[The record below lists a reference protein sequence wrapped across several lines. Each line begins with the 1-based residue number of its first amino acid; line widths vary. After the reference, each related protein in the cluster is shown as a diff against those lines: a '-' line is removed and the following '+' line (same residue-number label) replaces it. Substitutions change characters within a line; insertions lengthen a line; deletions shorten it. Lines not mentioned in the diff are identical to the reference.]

1 MNVQIRP
8 KMKYL
13 TWFFSF
19 IVFSLTSCGT
29 ITSTGSRFHSEKS
42 TKEDKSKEVKKSDS
56 DSLKEDF
63 DITPYKTKIEINDTS
78 LQEDKG
84 ESNNLTAWYGYDTTL
99 SNSGLNKQITL
110 AAGYRVLVLTTDN
123 LEEANNMKS
132 EIYFKTDQ
140 KPVYISFDPPFYK
153 VKAGDF
159 TSSTEATEFGFK
171 LNQMGYT
178 ETKVVRDTVNI
189 FQ

>member
-1 MNVQIRP
+1 MRFLNWLFILSAFF
-8 KMKYL
+8 L
-13 TWFFSF
+13 TA
-19 IVFSLTSCGT
+19 CGT
-29 ITSTGSRFHSEKS
+29 LTSTGSRYHTDRSITENKP
-42 TKEDKSKEVKKSDS
+42 KEVKMKDTVFV
-56 DSLKEDF
+56 KEDF
-63 DITPYKTKIEINDTS
+63 DITPYMTKIEINDNVS
-78 LQEDKG
+78 EGDNSGK
-84 ESNNLTAWYGYDTTL
+84 NNLNAWYDYDTTQT
-99 SNSGLNKQITL
+99 NAPAGIPIKQ

-123 LEEANNMKS
+123 LDEANNMKT

-159 TSSTEATEFGFK
+159 VNSTEANALGFK

-178 ETKVVRDTVNI
+178 ESKVIRDTINI

>member
-1 MNVQIRP
+1 
-8 KMKYL
+8 MKYL
-13 TWFFSF
+13 TWLFLF
-19 IVFSLTSCGT
+19 IVFFLTSCGT
-29 ITSTGSRFHSEKS
+29 ITSTGSRYHSEIG
-42 TKEDKSKEVKKSDS
+42 THEDKSKKVRMNDTAN
-56 DSLKEDF
+56 LKEDF
-63 DITPYKTKIEINDTS
+63 DITPYKTKIEINDT
-78 LQEDKG
+78 LPQLNKKDN
-84 ESNNLTAWYGYDTTL
+84 SNLIAWYDYDTTL
-99 SNSGLNKQITL
+99 SIGKPFKQ

-123 LEEANNMKS
+123 LEEANSMRS

-159 TSSTEATEFGFK
+159 VNSIEANEFDFK

-178 ETKVVRDTVNI
+178 ESKVVRDTVNI

>member
-1 MNVQIRP
+1 
-8 KMKYL
+8 MKYL
-13 TWFFSF
+13 TWFLSF
-19 IVFSLTSCGT
+19 IVFFLTSCGT
-29 ITSTGSRFHSEKS
+29 ITSTGTRFHSEKGILES
-42 TKEDKSKEVKKSDS
+42 KTKEVKKSDTVG
-56 DSLKEDF
+56 LKEDF

-78 LQEDKG
+78 LLETKK
-84 ESNNLTAWYGYDTTL
+84 ESNNLNAWYDYDTTL
-99 SNSGLNKQITL
+99 SNSGLNKLIKQ
-110 AAGYRVLVLTTDN
+110 AAGFRVLVLTTDN

-140 KPVYISFDPPFYK
+140 KPVYISFDSPFYK

-159 TSSTEATEFGFK
+159 INSTEASEFGFK

-178 ETKVVRDTVNI
+178 ESKVVRDTVNI

>member
-1 MNVQIRP
+1 
-8 KMKYL
+8 MKYL
-13 TWFFSF
+13 TWFLCF
-19 IVFSLTSCGT
+19 IVFVLTSCGP
-29 ITSTGSRFHSEKS
+29 ITSTGSRFHSEKDID
-42 TKEDKSKEVKKSDS
+42 KDKSKEVKKSDTVN
-56 DSLKEDF
+56 LKEDF
-63 DITPYKTKIEINDTS
+63 DITPYKSKIEISDTIPQ
-78 LQEDKG
+78 LNKEGDG
-84 ESNNLTAWYGYDTTL
+84 NLIAWYGYDTTI
-99 SNSGLNKQITL
+99 SNSGLNNPIKQ

-153 VKAGDF
+153 VKVGDF
-159 TSSTEATEFGFK
+159 INSTEASEFGFK

-178 ETKVVRDTVNI
+178 ESKVVRDTVNI

>member
-1 MNVQIRP
+1 
-8 KMKYL
+8 MKYI
-13 TWFFSF
+13 TWLLSF
-19 IVFSLTSCGT
+19 IVFSLISCST
-29 ITSTGSRFHSEKS
+29 ITSTGSRFRTEKGILES
-42 TKEDKSKEVKKSDS
+42 APKEVKKSDTV
-56 DSLKEDF
+56 SLKEDF
-63 DITPYKTKIEINDTS
+63 DITPYKTKIEINDTN
-78 LQEDKG
+78 LEVNQKG
-84 ESNNLTAWYGYDTTL
+84 KSKLDIWYDYDTTL
-99 SNSGLNKQITL
+99 SNSGPNKPTKQAT
-110 AAGYRVLVLTTDN
+110 GYRVLVLTTDN

-159 TSSTEATEFGFK
+159 INSIEASELGFK

-178 ETKVVRDTVNI
+178 ESKVVRDTVNI

>member
-1 MNVQIRP
+1 MR
-8 KMKYL
+8 YL
-13 TWFFSF
+13 TLFLFF
-19 IVFSLTSCGT
+19 IVFFLSSCST
-29 ITSTGSRFHSEKS
+29 ITSTSSRFHSEKS
-42 TKEDKSKEVKKSDS
+42 IKEDKSKEVKKNDS

-63 DITPYKTKIEINDTS
+63 DITPYRTKIEINDSS

-84 ESNNLTAWYGYDTTL
+84 ESNNLNAWYGYDTTL
-99 SNSGLNKQITL
+99 SNSVLNKPITMIP
-110 AAGYRVLVLTTDN
+110 GYRVLVLTTDN

-159 TSSTEATEFGFK
+159 INSTEATEFGFK

-178 ETKVVRDTVNI
+178 EAKVVRDTVNI
-189 FQ
+189 FK

>member
-1 MNVQIRP
+1 
-8 KMKYL
+8 MKYL
-13 TWFFSF
+13 TLFLSF
-19 IVFSLTSCGT
+19 IVFSLTSCST
-29 ITSTGSRFHSEKS
+29 ITSTGSRFHSEKG
-42 TKEDKSKEVKKSDS
+42 TQEDKSKEVKKSDTV
-56 DSLKEDF
+56 SLKEDF

-78 LQEDKG
+78 LQENKRKS
-84 ESNNLTAWYGYDTTL
+84 SNLNAWYGYDTTL
-99 SNSGLNKQITL
+99 SNSGLNKPIKL

-123 LEEANNMKS
+123 LEEANSMKS
-132 EIYFKTDQ
+132 EIYFKSDQ

-159 TSSTEATEFGFK
+159 INPAEASEFGFK

-178 ETKVVRDTVNI
+178 ESKVVRDTVNI

>member
-1 MNVQIRP
+1 
-8 KMKYL
+8 MKFL
-13 TWFFSF
+13 TWFFSL

-29 ITSTGSRFHSEKS
+29 ITSTGSRYHSDKNSNES
-42 TKEDKSKEVKKSDS
+42 KSKEVKTRDTVVVR
-56 DSLKEDF
+56 EDF
-63 DITPYKTKIEINDTS
+63 DITPYKTKIEIDDAS
-78 LQEDKG
+78 LQVDTW
-84 ESNNLTAWYGYDTTL
+84 ESSNLNAWYDYDTTL
-99 SNSGLNKQITL
+99 SISGLSIPTKQK
-110 AAGYRVLVLTTDN
+110 AGYRVLVLTTDN
-123 LEEANNMKS
+123 LEEANSMKS

-159 TSSTEATEFGFK
+159 VNSTEASEFGFK

-178 ETKVVRDTVNI
+178 ESKVIRDTVNI

>member
-1 MNVQIRP
+1 
-8 KMKYL
+8 MKYII
-13 TWFFSF
+13 WFLSF
-19 IVFSLTSCGT
+19 IVFCLTSCSS
-29 ITSTGSRFHSEKS
+29 ITSTGSRFHSEKGILES
-42 TKEDKSKEVKKSDS
+42 TPKEAKKSDTV
-56 DSLKEDF
+56 SLKEDF

-78 LQEDKG
+78 RQVSKRGKSDLDV
-84 ESNNLTAWYGYDTTL
+84 WYGYDTTISNLGL
-99 SNSGLNKQITL
+99 SKPMKQ

-159 TSSTEATEFGFK
+159 VNSTEASEFGFK

-178 ETKVVRDTVNI
+178 ESKVVRDTVNI
-189 FQ
+189 F